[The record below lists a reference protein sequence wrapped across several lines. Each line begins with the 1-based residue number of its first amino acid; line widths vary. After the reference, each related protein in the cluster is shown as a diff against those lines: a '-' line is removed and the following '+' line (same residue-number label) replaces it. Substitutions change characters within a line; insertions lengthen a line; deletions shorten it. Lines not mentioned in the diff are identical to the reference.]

1 MQLRPYQQ
9 RAIDDLYSWFRS
21 NPTGHPV
28 VAMPGGSG
36 KSVVIAQI
44 VKDALQNWPDT
55 RILMLVHSKELVS
68 QNASKL
74 RQLWPNA
81 PLGIYSASIGKRQVD
96 AITYAG
102 IQTVRNRAKEIG
114 HISLCI
120 VDECHAIS
128 HKDTG
133 SYRKLLGDLMAINPD
148 MRVVGFS
155 ASPYRLGHGMI
166 NEGDDALF
174 SDIIEPVTIEELVY
188 KGYLSPL
195 SSKVPRFLLDTKGL
209 HKRGGEYIAG
219 EMESR
224 FNTSANNLGVVRE
237 LIAAAQDRKHWL
249 IFCSGVAHSEAV
261 AQMLQAHNIAAVSLT
276 ANASKAEREQKLAD
290 FESGKVRA
298 MCNVGILTTG
308 YDFEALDCIAFLR
321 STMSPGLYLQMAV
334 RGMRIA
340 PEKKDC
346 LVLDFAGVVRQH
358 GPITAVEPPKKAG
371 KGDGEAPVRVCDQ
384 CHEIVHI
391 SVPVCPNCGHEF
403 PAPKEKDLKLH
414 ADDIMGLSAIEMN
427 VTGWQWRVHVGR
439 KSNREMLAVA
449 YYGGLTDP
457 PINEYFTITHEGYAG
472 QKALEN
478 LAIVA
483 RKSGVI
489 DLGLMQTGKNIVT
502 LKMMAEN
509 MNASKPPK
517 MIAYQR
523 EGKFFKVLKREW

>member
-9 RAIDDLYSWFRS
+9 RAINDLYAWFMS
-21 NPTGHPV
+21 NPTGHPAV
-28 VAMPGGSG
+28 SMPGGSG

-44 VKDALQNWPDT
+44 VKDALQNWPNT
-55 RILMLVHSKELVS
+55 RVLMLVHSKELVS

-128 HKDTG
+128 HTDSG
-133 SYRKLLGDLMAINPD
+133 SYRKLLADLMAINPD

-155 ASPYRLGHGMI
+155 ASPFRLGHGMI
-166 NEGDDALF
+166 NEGEDALF
-174 SDIIEPVTIEELVY
+174 TDILEPVSIEELVY

-195 SSKVPRFLLDTKGL
+195 SSKVPKFLLETKGL

-224 FNTSANNLGVVRE
+224 FNTSENNIGVVRE
-237 LIAAAQDRKHWL
+237 LISAAQDRKHWL
-249 IFCSGVAHSEAV
+249 IFCSGVAHSEAI
-261 AQMLQAHNIAAVSLT
+261 AQMLQAHNVSAVSLT
-276 ANASKAEREQKLAD
+276 ADASKAEREQKLAD

-334 RGMRIA
+334 RGMRIS
-340 PEKKDC
+340 PSKENC

-358 GPITAVEPPKKAG
+358 GPITSIEPPKKG
-371 KGDGEAPVRVCDQ
+371 GSGDGEAPIKVCEQ
-384 CHEIVHI
+384 CHEILHI
-391 SVPVCPNCGHEF
+391 SVPVCQNCGFQF
-403 PAPKEKDLKLH
+403 PPPKEKELRLH
-414 ADDIMGLSAIEMN
+414 SDDIMGIRSHDMI
-427 VTGWQWRVHVGR
+427 VSGWQWRVHVSQ
-439 KSNREMLAVA
+439 KSGKEMLAVA
-449 YYGGLTDP
+449 YYGGLSEAP
-457 PINEYFTITHEGYAG
+457 VNEYFTITHDGWPG
-472 QKALEN
+472 QRALQRLSEVATKAEIVPGGLNVDTLQDMVDN
-478 LAIVA
+478 LQ
-483 RKSGVI
+483 
-489 DLGLMQTGKNIVT
+489 DC
-502 LKMMAEN
+502 
-509 MNASKPPK
+509 KPPK
-517 MIAYQR
+517 LITYKR
-523 EGKFFKVLKREW
+523 EGRFFNVLNREW

>member
-9 RAIDDLYSWFRS
+9 RAIDELYNWFRS
-21 NPTGHPV
+21 NPKGHPV

-36 KSVVIAQI
+36 KSVVIGQI
-44 VKDALQNWPDT
+44 VKDAVQNWPET
-55 RILMLVHSKELVS
+55 RILMLVHSKELVA

-74 RQLWPNA
+74 RQLWRNA

-114 HISLCI
+114 RVDLCI

-133 SYRKLLGDLMAINPD
+133 SYRKLLADLMAINPD
-148 MRVVGFS
+148 MRVIGFS

-174 SDIIEPVTIEELVY
+174 TDILEPVTIEELVY

-195 SSKVPRFLLDTKGL
+195 SSKVPKFLLDTKGL

-219 EMESR
+219 EMEDR
-224 FNTSANNLGVVRE
+224 FNTNANNLGVVRE
-237 LIAAAQDRKHWL
+237 LISAAQDRKHWL
-249 IFCSGVAHSEAV
+249 IFCSGVDHSEAM
-261 AQMLQAHNIAAVSLT
+261 AQMLQAHNISAVSLT
-276 ANASKAEREQKLAD
+276 ANASKAEREKKLAD
-290 FESGKVRA
+290 FESGKVKA

-340 PEKKDC
+340 PGKKDC

-358 GPITAVEPPKKAG
+358 GAITAVEPPKKG
-371 KGDGEAPVRVCDQ
+371 GSGDGEAPVRICDQ
-384 CHEIVHI
+384 CHEICHA
-391 SVPVCPNCGHEF
+391 SAKVCPACGHVF
-403 PAPKEKDLKLH
+403 PPPKEKDFKLH
-414 ADDIMGLSAIEMN
+414 DDDIMGLSAQEMF
-427 VTGWQWRVHVGR
+427 VTGWAWREHISRTSG
-439 KSNREMLAVA
+439 KQMLAVA
-449 YYGGLTDP
+449 YYGGLTDQ
-457 PINEYFTITHEGYAG
+457 PITEYFTITHDGYAG
-472 QKALEN
+472 QKALQRLSDVATKAQIKPGGLAVATLGEMVDN
-478 LAIVA
+478 LN
-483 RKSGVI
+483 
-489 DLGLMQTGKNIVT
+489 D
-502 LKMMAEN
+502 
-509 MNASKPPK
+509 ASAPK